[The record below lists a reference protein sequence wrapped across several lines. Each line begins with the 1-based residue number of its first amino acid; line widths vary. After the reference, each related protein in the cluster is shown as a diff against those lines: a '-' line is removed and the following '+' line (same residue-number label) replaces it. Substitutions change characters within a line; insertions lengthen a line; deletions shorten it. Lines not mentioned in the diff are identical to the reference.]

1 MPRQETVTLS
11 PEVIKYTRSAMQMT
25 QQEFGEYLGVE
36 ANTVYRWEAG
46 VHLPV
51 GRKAR
56 EIVKRYRAALK
67 NAKQGGDSDADSGE
81 RPVADLARESWDNG
95 SEAYRSLR

>member
-1 MPRQETVTLS
+1 MAKQPVQLS
-11 PEVIKYTRSAMQMT
+11 PDVVKYTRSAMQMT
-25 QQEFGEYLGVE
+25 QQEFGAYLGVE

-67 NAKQGGDSDADSGE
+67 NAKQGGDSDEYSGE
-81 RPVADLARESWDNG
+81 RQPAAYAAEADWS
-95 SEAYRSLR
+95 YR

>member
-11 PEVIKYTRSAMQMT
+11 PDVVKYTRSAMQMT
-25 QQEFGEYLGVE
+25 QEEFGAYLGVE

-46 VHLPV
+46 IHLPV

-67 NAKQGGDSDADSGE
+67 NAKQGGHGDADSGE
-81 RPVADLARESWDNG
+81 RHPDDSGQPAHPA
-95 SEAYRSLR
+95 